1 MTYVS
6 LFKCRLC
13 GETFVRSEAGDR
25 KTAERAAMF
34 ASMEKPP
41 EPNAPTMLDIHIC
54 DNGGIGIADFLG
66 FRERRGDENSV
77 ELLSWYVTIGEAVEP
92 CFSCDDCRHYD
103 GDLRKRSQ
111 WHDATCPR
119 YIEAKKAREARAQQ
133 EEKRAQALR
142 ATFKVIKGG
151 RDHV

>member
-1 MTYVS
+1 MERQTGPEGR
-6 LFKCRLC
+6 KRGC
-13 GETFVRSEAGDR
+13 GATHCYGCV
-25 KTAERAAMF
+25 
-34 ASMEKPP
+34 
-41 EPNAPTMLDIHIC
+41 C
-54 DNGGIGIADFLG
+54 DTCA
-66 FRERRGDENSV
+66 NSV

>member
-1 MTYVS
+1 MECSGTTNGR
-6 LFKCRLC
+6 KRGC
-13 GETFVRSEAGDR
+13 GATHCYGCA
-25 KTAERAAMF
+25 
-34 ASMEKPP
+34 
-41 EPNAPTMLDIHIC
+41 C
-54 DNGGIGIADFLG
+54 DTCA
-66 FRERRGDENSV
+66 NSV
-77 ELLSWYVTIGEAVEP
+77 ELLSWYVTIGEAAEP

-111 WHDATCPR
+111 WHDVTCPR